1 MKFVD
6 TRPYADPEAAARK
19 LLEIANS
26 VEPVQDGRIH
36 IEKMNWPLSFATLA
50 VTTRRGHEMA
60 TQAISFEYA
69 QSHCNRDEFCHR
81 LNSNLLHHPTAVRLY
96 SASVIPSCRAI
107 CLMNLPRA
115 TNSNTCR
122 SRGVNLPRRPRS
134 CSPLTL
140 ATRDSVCRVR
150 ALSTAMSNS
159 SDLIG
164 LIRKS
169 SAPVLI
175 ARTVLAMSG

>member
-96 SASVIPSCRAI
+96 SAVCNSK
-107 CLMNLPRA
+107 LPRDLFDEFA
-115 TNSNTCR
+115 PR
-122 SRGVNLPRRPRS
+122 HQFEHLPLPRRQ
-134 CSPLTL
+134 
-140 ATRDSVCRVR
+140 
-150 ALSTAMSNS
+150 STET
-159 SDLIG
+159 
-164 LIRKS
+164 
-169 SAPVLI
+169 P
-175 ARTVLAMSG
+175 T